1 MEISKSDALEY
12 HSGKRKGKIEV
23 VTTKPVATQRD
34 LSLAYSPGVAEPC
47 LEIANDESQVFE
59 YTAKGN
65 LVAVISNGTAVLGLG
80 DIGPSA
86 SKPVMEGKGV
96 LFKKFADIDVFDIE
110 LNSKNIDDLVMA
122 IKMMAPTFGGI
133 NLEDFAGPDCFEI
146 EKRLKEE
153 MNIPVFHDDQHG
165 TAIISGAAMLNAVEL
180 AGKKLSEVKAVY
192 NGAGASGIACAKF
205 HISLGLKPE
214 NVIMC
219 DSKGVIHSKRDDLN
233 EYKIDFAR
241 DTELRTLEEAFVG
254 ADMFFGLSKGNV
266 VSKEMVK
273 SMAPNPIIFAMANP
287 VSEISYPD
295 AIDAREDVIMAT
307 GRSDYPNQV
316 NNVLGFPFI
325 FRGALDVHAKSI
337 NEEMKLAA
345 AYSIAQLAK
354 EEVPDAVKHAYGTT
368 NLSYGK
374 EYIIPK
380 PFDPRVLTWVAPAVA
395 KAAMDSGVARKE
407 IKDFEK
413 YKHNLDIR
421 MGRAHSFMNI
431 IYNKAK
437 SKPLR
442 VVFPEGENT
451 KIISAVNISKQ
462 QGICEPVL
470 IGNPSKIN
478 EIANSVNVD
487 ITDIEIIDPRNNPY
501 TNYYSN
507 LYFEKRCRKG
517 ITRKQATEQM
527 LNSTNHF
534 GSMLLEAGQADAM
547 VSGLTTNYSDTIKPA
562 LEIVGQQSIY
572 SRVSGL
578 YIIISQNEVYF
589 LTDTTVNIDPK
600 ASEIADIALQAA
612 DFVRQFDIE
621 PRVALLSYSNFGSS
635 TGDVPKKMQDAL
647 KIINQ
652 KAPEL
657 IVDGDIQADVAVSQE
672 KIDLD
677 YSFSK
682 LSGGNANV
690 LVFPNLT
697 AGNVAYKLLNRLGNL
712 NVIGPVLQGM
722 SKSVHVLQKG
732 SSINEI
738 VDMTAIAN
746 VMAQNLEEE
755 RLICSVKY

>member
-1 MEISKSDALEY
+1 MEISKNDALEY

-122 IKMMAPTFGGI
+122 IKMMEPTFGGI

-146 EKRLKEE
+146 EKRLKAE

-219 DSKGVIHSKRDDLN
+219 DSKGVIHSERDDLN
-233 EYKIDFAR
+233 EYKVDFAR

-266 VSKEMVK
+266 VSKEMVR

-295 AIDAREDVIMAT
+295 AIEAREDVIMAT

-407 IKDFEK
+407 IKDFDK
-413 YKHNLDIR
+413 YKHHLDIR

-487 ITDIEIIDPRNNPY
+487 ITGIEIIDPRNNPY

-578 YIIISQNEVYF
+578 YIIISHNEVYF

-600 ASEIADIALQAA
+600 ASEIADITLQAA

-647 KIINQ
+647 KIVNQ

-697 AGNVAYKLLNRLGNL
+697 AGNVAYKLLNKLGNL

-722 SKSVHVLQKG
+722 SKSIHVLQKG